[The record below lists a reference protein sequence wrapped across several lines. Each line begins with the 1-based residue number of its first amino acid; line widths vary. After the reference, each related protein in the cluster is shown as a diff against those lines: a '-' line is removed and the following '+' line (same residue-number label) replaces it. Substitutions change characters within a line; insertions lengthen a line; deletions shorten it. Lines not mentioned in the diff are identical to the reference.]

1 MVRFTLDPNNP
12 PRMSPEA
19 LARLDAMTDAE
30 ITAAAES
37 DPDNPPLTEDEL
49 ARIYSARRIQT
60 IRKRTGLSQARFAAE
75 YRINVGRLRDLE
87 QGRTLADSAL
97 LAYLT
102 VIDREPELVKRTL
115 ASRAAAAA

>member
-1 MVRFTLDPNNP
+1 MARFTLDPNNP
-12 PRMSPEA
+12 PRISAEA

-30 ITAAAES
+30 ITAAALS

-49 ARIYSARRIQT
+49 ARMCSARRVQT
-60 IRKRTGLSQARFAAE
+60 IRRRSGLSQARFAAE

-102 VIDREPELVKRTL
+102 VIDQEPELVKRAL
-115 ASRAAAAA
+115 ESGDAAAA